1 VVNSQRVAV
10 ERITNLK
17 MTGKGWM
24 EQRNPDWGLQKVDNW
39 SRRRTSSINLAG
51 VRK

>member
-1 VVNSQRVAV
+1 V

-17 MTGKGWM
+17 MTRKGWM

-39 SRRRTSSINLAG
+39 SRRKDKLNKPSRSKK
-51 VRK
+51 VRR